1 MKNTNFSQMRTDLKK
16 YWVSTVELVDYP
28 VETYETM
35 VFRSF
40 DDFDEVEAHRTNNET
55 EAMQNHRRMV
65 AKYCDNKEVLALAE
79 KLNNA
84 NEVAQHF
91 AGVEDAGTCN
101 FDSLLINLK
110 GKRKAFIETLKAAAG
125 LDLRKCYQP
134 CYSGYYFVGLNLK
147 GQAHRRTK
155 MVEEA
160 YNFLHV
166 QNVDC
171 QVYYQV
177 D

>member
-1 MKNTNFSQMRTDLKK
+1 MRTDLKK
-16 YWVSTVELVDYP
+16 YWVSTVELIGYP

-35 VFRSF
+35 VFRYF
-40 DDFDEVEAHRTNNET
+40 DDFDEVEAHRTNSET
-55 EAMQNHRRMV
+55 EALQNHRRMV
-65 AKYCDNKEVLALAE
+65 AKYCDNKEISVLAE

-84 NEVAQHF
+84 DEVAQNF
-91 AGVEDAGTCN
+91 ADVEDGGACN

-110 GKRKAFIETLKAAAG
+110 GKRKAFVETLKSIAG
-125 LDLRKCYQP
+125 LDLRKCSQP

-147 GQAHRRTK
+147 GQADRRTK

-160 YNFLHV
+160 YNFLLG

-171 QVYYQV
+171 QVYYQI